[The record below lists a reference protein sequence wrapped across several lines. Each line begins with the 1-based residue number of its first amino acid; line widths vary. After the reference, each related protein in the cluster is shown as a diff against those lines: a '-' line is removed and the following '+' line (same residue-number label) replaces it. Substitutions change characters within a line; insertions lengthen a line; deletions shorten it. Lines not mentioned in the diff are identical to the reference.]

1 MSIHHLVLIFCA
13 VFSTCLY
20 AAPVETLTQTC
31 APCHGDTGVSTKAKT
46 PHLNGQLSDY
56 LEEDIR
62 RIANGSRVS
71 TVPDHIPKSW
81 TGEDVMAVAEFYAA
95 SRAQRPAQTTD
106 AAQVAKGAV
115 WYKKRCADCHPDNGR
130 ESKRDAP
137 LMAGQNLEYMKEQT
151 RAFVAGKRKFVFLMD
166 DAFKGLS
173 AADLDGVAHYFASQ
187 EQFKK

>member
-1 MSIHHLVLIFCA
+1 MSTKTLALIFSA
-13 VFSTCLY
+13 LWSACLY

-31 APCHGDTGVSTKAKT
+31 AQCHGETGVSTKAKI

-62 RIANGSRVS
+62 RIANGTRAS

-81 TGEDVMAVAEFYAA
+81 TGEEVMAVADFYAA
-95 SRAQRPAQTTD
+95 SLGPRPAQTTD
-106 AAQVAKGAV
+106 AAQVTRGAV
-115 WYKKRCADCHPDNGR
+115 WYKKRCADCHPDSGR

-137 LMAGQNLEYMKEQT
+137 LMAAQNLEYMKEQT
-151 RAFVAGKRKFVFLMD
+151 RAFVSGKRKFVFLMD

>member
-1 MSIHHLVLIFCA
+1 MTIKNLALIFCA

-20 AAPVETLTQTC
+20 ATPAETLTQAC
-31 APCHGDTGVSTKAKT
+31 AQCHGATGVSTQAKT
-46 PHLNGQLSDY
+46 PHLNGQLSDN
-56 LEEDIR
+56 LEDDLR
-62 RIANGSRVS
+62 RLANGSRVS
-71 TVPDHIPKSW
+71 SVPEHIPKSW
-81 TGEDVMAVAEFYAA
+81 TGEDVMAVADFYAA
-95 SRAQRPAQTTD
+95 SRSPRPAQTTD

-115 WYKKRCADCHPDNGR
+115 WYKKRCADCHPDSGR

-151 RAFVAGKRKFVFLMD
+151 RAFVSGKRKFVFLMD

-173 AADLDGVAHYFASQ
+173 AADLDAVAHYFASQ